1 MPLLYWV
8 KNGEPLKDSKKENVM
23 IKLMFEEDSMGK
35 MCRMDWK
42 YGKEGLLLSRSTAK
56 NK

>member
-1 MPLLYWV
+1 MPLLHWV

-42 YGKEGLLLSRSTAK
+42 YVKEGLLLSRSTAK

>member
-35 MCRMDWK
+35 MCRMDWE